1 MLDTLE
7 DDTEQYTSAD
17 FWDRNH
23 ESRAALI
30 SAVTSLRLLLSRLN
44 QSVDATYAQR
54 SEDERATA
62 AETEETDD

>member
-1 MLDTLE
+1 MPDTVE

-30 SAVTSLRLLLSRLN
+30 SAVTSLRLFLSRLN

-54 SEDERATA
+54 SDDERTTA
-62 AETEETDD
+62 GEKEGTDD